1 MALSEIQWLRMF
13 GDNLRYLLDEYHMTQ
28 KDLAEMTGLSEGT
41 ISKYINRTQMPTV
54 RAIINISY
62 ALDESVDDLV
72 DFGERIEG

>member
-1 MALSEIQWLRMF
+1 MALSEIQWLGMF
-13 GDNLRYLLDEYHMTQ
+13 GDNLRYLLDDYHMTQ

-41 ISKYINRTQMPTV
+41 ISKYINKTQMPTV

-62 ALDESVDDLV
+62 ALDESIDDLI